1 MAGSVIQVDDNEVR
15 DQLPE
20 DLDRGF
26 VGVYKFP
33 DNKRRR
39 VTGLMYL
46 IVALAIGIWSVGSGE
61 PVLQRWAHSR
71 LCRWAYSAYTA
82 SLGEFRAR

>member
-39 VTGLMYL
+39 VTGLM
-46 IVALAIGIWSVGSGE
+46 
-61 PVLQRWAHSR
+61 
-71 LCRWAYSAYTA
+71 
-82 SLGEFRAR
+82 